1 MPGRFAVKFFSE
13 NFSPF
18 LISVLATRLFLAT
31 GKFFASDSV
40 GFFEPLPI
48 DNSISLIDIIISLN
62 SFGSRDALWS
72 GPGSVLSRVKCFSI
86 IVAPIATAAREI
98 LKPNVWSEYPTLI
111 LKLSKIVFEDT
122 EKLKLLNSI
131 IHPAVAKDFKLFL
144 NSNNEDYIVKEAA
157 IIFETKSE
165 NSYDKIIFIQAPL
178 EIRIERVINR
188 DNISREE
195 VMKRINNQLDENL
208 IIDKCD
214 YVIRNENIED
224 LEDKVLS
231 IHLDLKA

>member
-1 MPGRFAVKFFSE
+1 MKIIGLTGGIGSGKSTVLELFKILGVKTYSADESAKKLVNTDPYLINLIKSSFGE
-13 NFSPF
+13 N
-18 LISVLATRLFLAT
+18 IYDK
-31 GKFFASDSV
+31 GQ
-40 GFFEPLPI
+40 
-48 DNSISLIDIIISLN
+48 LN
-62 SFGSRDALWS
+62 S
-72 GPGSVLSRVKCFSI
+72 K
-86 IVAPIATAAREI
+86 
-98 LKPNVWSEYPTLI
+98 
-111 LKLSKIVFEDT
+111 KLSKIVFEDT

-131 IHPAVAKDFKLFL
+131 IHPVVAKDFKLFL

-165 NSYDKIIFIQAPL
+165 NNYDKIIFIQSPL

-214 YVIRNENIED
+214 YVISNENKED

-231 IHLDLKA
+231 IHLDLIA

>member
-1 MPGRFAVKFFSE
+1 MKIIGLTGGIGSGKSTVLELFKILGVKTYSADE
-13 NFSPF
+13 SAKKLVNTDPY
-18 LISVLATRLFLAT
+18 LINLIKSSF
-31 GKFFASDSV
+31 G
-40 GFFEPLPI
+40 
-48 DNSISLIDIIISLN
+48 DNIYDKGILN
-62 SFGSRDALWS
+62 SR
-72 GPGSVLSRVKCFSI
+72 
-86 IVAPIATAAREI
+86 
-98 LKPNVWSEYPTLI
+98 
-111 LKLSKIVFEDT
+111 KLSKIVFEDT

-131 IHPAVAKDFKLFL
+131 IHPAVEKDFKLFL

-165 NSYDKIIFIQAPL
+165 NNYDKIIFIQSPL

-195 VMKRINNQLDENL
+195 VMKRINNQIDENL

-214 YVIRNENIED
+214 YVIRNENKED

-231 IHLDLKA
+231 IHLDLIA

>member
-1 MPGRFAVKFFSE
+1 MKIIGLTGGIGSGKSTVLELFKILGVKTYSADESAKKLVNTDTYLINLIKSSFGE
-13 NFSPF
+13 N
-18 LISVLATRLFLAT
+18 IYDK
-31 GKFFASDSV
+31 GQ
-40 GFFEPLPI
+40 
-48 DNSISLIDIIISLN
+48 LN
-62 SFGSRDALWS
+62 S
-72 GPGSVLSRVKCFSI
+72 K
-86 IVAPIATAAREI
+86 
-98 LKPNVWSEYPTLI
+98 
-111 LKLSKIVFEDT
+111 KLSDIVFEDK

-165 NSYDKIIFIQAPL
+165 NNYDKIILIQSPL

-214 YVIRNENIED
+214 YVITNENMED

-231 IHLDLKA
+231 IHLDLIA

>member
-1 MPGRFAVKFFSE
+1 MKIIGLTGGIGSGKSTVLELFKFLGVKTYSADESAKKLVNTDPYLINLIKSSFGE
-13 NFSPF
+13 N
-18 LISVLATRLFLAT
+18 IYDK
-31 GKFFASDSV
+31 GQ
-40 GFFEPLPI
+40 
-48 DNSISLIDIIISLN
+48 LN
-62 SFGSRDALWS
+62 S
-72 GPGSVLSRVKCFSI
+72 K
-86 IVAPIATAAREI
+86 
-98 LKPNVWSEYPTLI
+98 
-111 LKLSKIVFEDT
+111 KLSDIVFEDK

-165 NSYDKIIFIQAPL
+165 NNYDKIILIQSPL

-195 VMKRINNQLDENL
+195 VMKRSNNQLDENL

-214 YVIRNENIED
+214 YVISNENKED

-231 IHLDLKA
+231 IHHDLIA

>member
-1 MPGRFAVKFFSE
+1 MKIIGLTGGIGSGKSTVLELFKILGVKTYSADESSKKLVNTDPYLINLIKSSFGE
-13 NFSPF
+13 N
-18 LISVLATRLFLAT
+18 IYDK
-31 GKFFASDSV
+31 GQ
-40 GFFEPLPI
+40 
-48 DNSISLIDIIISLN
+48 LN
-62 SFGSRDALWS
+62 S
-72 GPGSVLSRVKCFSI
+72 K
-86 IVAPIATAAREI
+86 
-98 LKPNVWSEYPTLI
+98 
-111 LKLSKIVFEDT
+111 KLSDIVFEDK

-131 IHPAVAKDFKLFL
+131 IHPVVAKDFKLFL

-165 NSYDKIIFIQAPL
+165 NNYDKIIFIQSPL

-214 YVIRNENIED
+214 YVIRNENKED

-231 IHLDLKA
+231 IHLDLIA

>member
-1 MPGRFAVKFFSE
+1 MKIIGLTGGIGSGKSTVLELFKFLGVKTYSADE
-13 NFSPF
+13 SAKKLVNTDPY
-18 LISVLATRLFLAT
+18 LINLIKSSF
-31 GKFFASDSV
+31 G
-40 GFFEPLPI
+40 
-48 DNSISLIDIIISLN
+48 DNIYDKGILN
-62 SFGSRDALWS
+62 SR
-72 GPGSVLSRVKCFSI
+72 
-86 IVAPIATAAREI
+86 
-98 LKPNVWSEYPTLI
+98 
-111 LKLSKIVFEDT
+111 KLSKIVFEDT

-131 IHPAVAKDFKLFL
+131 IHPAVAKDFKHFL

-214 YVIRNENIED
+214 YVISNENKED

-231 IHLDLKA
+231 IHLDLIP

>member
-1 MPGRFAVKFFSE
+1 MKIIGLTGGIGSGKSTVLELFKILGVKTYSADESAKKLVNTDPYLINLIKSSFGE
-13 NFSPF
+13 N
-18 LISVLATRLFLAT
+18 IYDK
-31 GKFFASDSV
+31 GQ
-40 GFFEPLPI
+40 
-48 DNSISLIDIIISLN
+48 LN
-62 SFGSRDALWS
+62 S
-72 GPGSVLSRVKCFSI
+72 K
-86 IVAPIATAAREI
+86 
-98 LKPNVWSEYPTLI
+98 
-111 LKLSKIVFEDT
+111 KLSDIVFEDK

-165 NSYDKIIFIQAPL
+165 NNYDKIILIQSPL

-214 YVIRNENIED
+214 YVITNENMED

-231 IHLDLKA
+231 IHLDLIA

>member
-1 MPGRFAVKFFSE
+1 MKIIGLTGGIGSGKSTVLELFKILGVKTYSADESAKKLVNTDPYLINLIKSSFGE
-13 NFSPF
+13 N
-18 LISVLATRLFLAT
+18 IYDK
-31 GKFFASDSV
+31 GQ
-40 GFFEPLPI
+40 
-48 DNSISLIDIIISLN
+48 LN
-62 SFGSRDALWS
+62 S
-72 GPGSVLSRVKCFSI
+72 K
-86 IVAPIATAAREI
+86 
-98 LKPNVWSEYPTLI
+98 
-111 LKLSKIVFEDT
+111 KLSDIVFENK

-165 NSYDKIIFIQAPL
+165 NNYDKIIFIQSPL

-214 YVIRNENIED
+214 YVIRNENKED

-231 IHLDLKA
+231 IHLDLIA

>member
-1 MPGRFAVKFFSE
+1 MKIIGLTGGIGSGKSTVLELFKILGVKTYSADESAKKLVNTDPYLINLIKSSFGE
-13 NFSPF
+13 N
-18 LISVLATRLFLAT
+18 IYDK
-31 GKFFASDSV
+31 GQ
-40 GFFEPLPI
+40 
-48 DNSISLIDIIISLN
+48 LN
-62 SFGSRDALWS
+62 S
-72 GPGSVLSRVKCFSI
+72 K
-86 IVAPIATAAREI
+86 
-98 LKPNVWSEYPTLI
+98 
-111 LKLSKIVFEDT
+111 KLSKIVFEDT

-131 IHPAVAKDFKLFL
+131 IHPEVAKDFKLFL

-165 NSYDKIIFIQAPL
+165 NNYDKIILIQSPL

-214 YVIRNENIED
+214 YVISNENKED

-231 IHLDLKA
+231 IHLDLIA

>member
-1 MPGRFAVKFFSE
+1 MKIIGLTGGIGSGKSTVLELFKFLGVKTYSADE
-13 NFSPF
+13 SAKKLVNTDSY
-18 LISVLATRLFLAT
+18 LINLIKSSF
-31 GKFFASDSV
+31 G
-40 GFFEPLPI
+40 
-48 DNSISLIDIIISLN
+48 DNIYDKGILN
-62 SFGSRDALWS
+62 SR
-72 GPGSVLSRVKCFSI
+72 
-86 IVAPIATAAREI
+86 
-98 LKPNVWSEYPTLI
+98 
-111 LKLSKIVFEDT
+111 KLSKIVFEDT

>member
-1 MPGRFAVKFFSE
+1 MKIIGLTGGIGSGKSTVLELFKILGVKTYSADE
-13 NFSPF
+13 SAKKLVNTDPN
-18 LISVLATRLFLAT
+18 LI
-31 GKFFASDSV
+31 
-40 GFFEPLPI
+40 
-48 DNSISLIDIIISLN
+48 NLIKS
-62 SFGSRDALWS
+62 SFGNNIYDKGLLNTR
-72 GPGSVLSRVKCFSI
+72 
-86 IVAPIATAAREI
+86 
-98 LKPNVWSEYPTLI
+98 
-111 LKLSKIVFEDT
+111 KLSKIVFEDT

-131 IHPAVAKDFKLFL
+131 IHPAVARDFKLFL
-144 NSNNEDYIVKEAA
+144 NSINEDYIVKEAA

-165 NSYDKIIFIQAPL
+165 NNYDKIIFIQSPL
-178 EIRIERVINR
+178 EIRIERVIMR

-214 YVIRNENIED
+214 YVISNENKED

>member
-1 MPGRFAVKFFSE
+1 MKIIGLTGGIGSGKSTVLELFKILGVKTYSADESAKKLVNTDPYLINLIKSSFGE
-13 NFSPF
+13 N
-18 LISVLATRLFLAT
+18 IYDK
-31 GKFFASDSV
+31 GQ
-40 GFFEPLPI
+40 
-48 DNSISLIDIIISLN
+48 LN
-62 SFGSRDALWS
+62 S
-72 GPGSVLSRVKCFSI
+72 K
-86 IVAPIATAAREI
+86 
-98 LKPNVWSEYPTLI
+98 
-111 LKLSKIVFEDT
+111 KLSDIVFEDK

-165 NSYDKIIFIQAPL
+165 NNYDKIILIQSPL

-214 YVIRNENIED
+214 YVISNENKED

-231 IHLDLKA
+231 IHLDLIP

>member
-1 MPGRFAVKFFSE
+1 MKIIGLTGGIGSGKSTVLELFKFLGVKTYSADE
-13 NFSPF
+13 SAKKLVNTDSY
-18 LISVLATRLFLAT
+18 LINLIKSSF
-31 GKFFASDSV
+31 G
-40 GFFEPLPI
+40 
-48 DNSISLIDIIISLN
+48 DNIYDKGILN
-62 SFGSRDALWS
+62 SR
-72 GPGSVLSRVKCFSI
+72 
-86 IVAPIATAAREI
+86 
-98 LKPNVWSEYPTLI
+98 
-111 LKLSKIVFEDT
+111 KLSKIVFEDT

-144 NSNNEDYIVKEAA
+144 HSNNEDYIVKEAA

>member
-1 MPGRFAVKFFSE
+1 MKIIGFTGGIGSGKSTVLELFKILGVKTYSADESAKKLVNTDPYLINLIKSSFGE
-13 NFSPF
+13 N
-18 LISVLATRLFLAT
+18 IYDK
-31 GKFFASDSV
+31 GQ
-40 GFFEPLPI
+40 
-48 DNSISLIDIIISLN
+48 LN
-62 SFGSRDALWS
+62 S
-72 GPGSVLSRVKCFSI
+72 K
-86 IVAPIATAAREI
+86 
-98 LKPNVWSEYPTLI
+98 
-111 LKLSKIVFEDT
+111 KLSKIVFEDT

-131 IHPAVAKDFKLFL
+131 IHPVVAKDFKLFL

-165 NSYDKIIFIQAPL
+165 NNYDKIIFIQSPL

-214 YVIRNENIED
+214 YVIRNENKED

-231 IHLDLKA
+231 IHLDLIA

>member
-1 MPGRFAVKFFSE
+1 MKIIGLTGGIGSGKSTVLELFKILGVKTYSADESAKKLVNTDPYLINLIKSSFGE
-13 NFSPF
+13 N
-18 LISVLATRLFLAT
+18 IYDK
-31 GKFFASDSV
+31 GQ
-40 GFFEPLPI
+40 
-48 DNSISLIDIIISLN
+48 LN
-62 SFGSRDALWS
+62 S
-72 GPGSVLSRVKCFSI
+72 K
-86 IVAPIATAAREI
+86 
-98 LKPNVWSEYPTLI
+98 
-111 LKLSKIVFEDT
+111 KLSKIVFEDT

-131 IHPAVAKDFKLFL
+131 IHPVVAKDFKLFL

-165 NSYDKIIFIQAPL
+165 NNYDKIIFIQSPL

-214 YVIRNENIED
+214 YVIRNENKED

-231 IHLDLKA
+231 IHHDLIA

>member
-1 MPGRFAVKFFSE
+1 MKIIGLTGGIGSGKSTVLELFKILGVKTYSADESAKKLVNTDPYLINLIKSSFGE
-13 NFSPF
+13 N
-18 LISVLATRLFLAT
+18 IYDK
-31 GKFFASDSV
+31 GQ
-40 GFFEPLPI
+40 
-48 DNSISLIDIIISLN
+48 LN
-62 SFGSRDALWS
+62 S
-72 GPGSVLSRVKCFSI
+72 K
-86 IVAPIATAAREI
+86 
-98 LKPNVWSEYPTLI
+98 
-111 LKLSKIVFEDT
+111 KLSDIVFENK

-157 IIFETKSE
+157 IIFENKSE
-165 NSYDKIIFIQAPL
+165 NNYDKIILIQSPL

-214 YVIRNENIED
+214 YVISNENKED

>member
-1 MPGRFAVKFFSE
+1 MKIIGLTGGIGSGKSTVLELFKILGVKTYSADE
-13 NFSPF
+13 SAKKLVNTDP
-18 LISVLATRLFLAT
+18 
-31 GKFFASDSV
+31 
-40 GFFEPLPI
+40 
-48 DNSISLIDIIISLN
+48 NLIDLIKSSFGNNIYDKGSLN
-62 SFGSRDALWS
+62 TR
-72 GPGSVLSRVKCFSI
+72 
-86 IVAPIATAAREI
+86 
-98 LKPNVWSEYPTLI
+98 
-111 LKLSKIVFEDT
+111 KLSKIVFEDT

-131 IHPAVAKDFKLFL
+131 IHPAVARDFKLFL
-144 NSNNEDYIVKEAA
+144 NSINEDYIVKEAA

-165 NSYDKIIFIQAPL
+165 NNYDKIIFIQSPL
-178 EIRIERVINR
+178 EIRIERVIMR

-214 YVIRNENIED
+214 YVISNENKED

>member
-1 MPGRFAVKFFSE
+1 MKIIGLTGGIGSGKSTVLELFKILGVKTYSADE
-13 NFSPF
+13 SAKKLVNTDPY
-18 LISVLATRLFLAT
+18 LI
-31 GKFFASDSV
+31 
-40 GFFEPLPI
+40 
-48 DNSISLIDIIISLN
+48 NLIKSSFGHNIYDKGLLN
-62 SFGSRDALWS
+62 S
-72 GPGSVLSRVKCFSI
+72 K
-86 IVAPIATAAREI
+86 
-98 LKPNVWSEYPTLI
+98 
-111 LKLSKIVFEDT
+111 KLSKIVFEDK

-165 NSYDKIIFIQAPL
+165 NNYDKIIFIQSPL

-214 YVIRNENIED
+214 YLISNVNKED

-231 IHLDLKA
+231 IHLDLKP

>member
-1 MPGRFAVKFFSE
+1 MKIIGLTGGIGSGKSTVLELFKILGVKTYSADE
-13 NFSPF
+13 SAKKLVNTDPY
-18 LISVLATRLFLAT
+18 LINLIKSSF
-31 GKFFASDSV
+31 G
-40 GFFEPLPI
+40 
-48 DNSISLIDIIISLN
+48 DNIYDKGILN
-62 SFGSRDALWS
+62 SR
-72 GPGSVLSRVKCFSI
+72 
-86 IVAPIATAAREI
+86 
-98 LKPNVWSEYPTLI
+98 
-111 LKLSKIVFEDT
+111 KLSKIVFEDT

-195 VMKRINNQLDENL
+195 VMKRINNQIDENL

-214 YVIRNENIED
+214 YVIRNENKED

-231 IHLDLKA
+231 IHHDLIA

>member
-1 MPGRFAVKFFSE
+1 MKIIGLTGGIGSGKSTVLELFKILGVKTYSADESAKKLVNTDPYLINLIKSSFGE
-13 NFSPF
+13 N
-18 LISVLATRLFLAT
+18 IYDK
-31 GKFFASDSV
+31 GQ
-40 GFFEPLPI
+40 
-48 DNSISLIDIIISLN
+48 LN
-62 SFGSRDALWS
+62 S
-72 GPGSVLSRVKCFSI
+72 K
-86 IVAPIATAAREI
+86 
-98 LKPNVWSEYPTLI
+98 
-111 LKLSKIVFEDT
+111 KLSKIVFEDT

-131 IHPAVAKDFKLFL
+131 IHPLVAKDFKLFL

-165 NSYDKIIFIQAPL
+165 NNYDKIIFIQSPL

-214 YVIRNENIED
+214 YVIRNENKED

-231 IHLDLKA
+231 IHLDLIA

>member
-1 MPGRFAVKFFSE
+1 MKIIGLTGGIGSGKSTVLELFKILGVKTYSADESAKKLVNTDPYLINLIKSSFGE
-13 NFSPF
+13 N
-18 LISVLATRLFLAT
+18 IYDK
-31 GKFFASDSV
+31 GQ
-40 GFFEPLPI
+40 
-48 DNSISLIDIIISLN
+48 LN
-62 SFGSRDALWS
+62 S
-72 GPGSVLSRVKCFSI
+72 K
-86 IVAPIATAAREI
+86 
-98 LKPNVWSEYPTLI
+98 
-111 LKLSKIVFEDT
+111 KLSDIVFENK

-165 NSYDKIIFIQAPL
+165 NNYDKIILIQSPL

-214 YVIRNENIED
+214 YVITNENMED

-231 IHLDLKA
+231 IHLDLIA

>member
-1 MPGRFAVKFFSE
+1 MKIIGLTGGIGSGKSTVLELFKILGVKTYSADESAKKLVNTDPYLINLIKSSFGE
-13 NFSPF
+13 N
-18 LISVLATRLFLAT
+18 IYDK
-31 GKFFASDSV
+31 GQ
-40 GFFEPLPI
+40 
-48 DNSISLIDIIISLN
+48 LN
-62 SFGSRDALWS
+62 S
-72 GPGSVLSRVKCFSI
+72 K
-86 IVAPIATAAREI
+86 
-98 LKPNVWSEYPTLI
+98 
-111 LKLSKIVFEDT
+111 KLSKIVFEDT

-131 IHPAVAKDFKLFL
+131 IHPVVAKDFKLFL

-165 NSYDKIIFIQAPL
+165 NNYDKIILIQSPL

-214 YVIRNENIED
+214 YVISNENKED

-231 IHLDLKA
+231 IHHDLIA

>member
-1 MPGRFAVKFFSE
+1 MKIIGLTGGIGSGKSTVLELFKILGVKTYSADE
-13 NFSPF
+13 SAKKLVNTDPN
-18 LISVLATRLFLAT
+18 LI
-31 GKFFASDSV
+31 
-40 GFFEPLPI
+40 
-48 DNSISLIDIIISLN
+48 NLIKS
-62 SFGSRDALWS
+62 SFGDNIYDKGLLNTR
-72 GPGSVLSRVKCFSI
+72 
-86 IVAPIATAAREI
+86 
-98 LKPNVWSEYPTLI
+98 
-111 LKLSKIVFEDT
+111 KLSKIVFEDT

-131 IHPAVAKDFKLFL
+131 IHPAVARDFKLFL
-144 NSNNEDYIVKEAA
+144 NSINEDYIVKEAA

-165 NSYDKIIFIQAPL
+165 NNYDKIIFIQSPL
-178 EIRIERVINR
+178 EIRIERVIMR

-214 YVIRNENIED
+214 YVISNENKED

>member
-1 MPGRFAVKFFSE
+1 MKIIGLTGGIGSGKSTVLELFKILGVKTYSADESAKKLVNTDPYLINLIKSSFGE
-13 NFSPF
+13 N
-18 LISVLATRLFLAT
+18 IYDK
-31 GKFFASDSV
+31 GQ
-40 GFFEPLPI
+40 
-48 DNSISLIDIIISLN
+48 LN
-62 SFGSRDALWS
+62 S
-72 GPGSVLSRVKCFSI
+72 K
-86 IVAPIATAAREI
+86 
-98 LKPNVWSEYPTLI
+98 
-111 LKLSKIVFEDT
+111 KLSKIVFEDT

-131 IHPAVAKDFKLFL
+131 IHPVVAKDFKLFL

-165 NSYDKIIFIQAPL
+165 NKYDKIIFIQSPL

-214 YVIRNENIED
+214 YVIRNENKED

-231 IHLDLKA
+231 IHLDLIA

>member
-1 MPGRFAVKFFSE
+1 MKIIGLTGGIGSGKSTVLELFKILGVKTYSADESAKKLVNTDPYLINLIKSSFGE
-13 NFSPF
+13 N
-18 LISVLATRLFLAT
+18 IYDK
-31 GKFFASDSV
+31 GQ
-40 GFFEPLPI
+40 
-48 DNSISLIDIIISLN
+48 LN
-62 SFGSRDALWS
+62 S
-72 GPGSVLSRVKCFSI
+72 K
-86 IVAPIATAAREI
+86 
-98 LKPNVWSEYPTLI
+98 
-111 LKLSKIVFEDT
+111 KLSKIVFEDT

-131 IHPAVAKDFKLFL
+131 IHPVVAKDFKLFL

-165 NSYDKIIFIQAPL
+165 NNYDKIILIQSPL
-178 EIRIERVINR
+178 EFRIERVINR

-214 YVIRNENIED
+214 YVISNENKED

-231 IHLDLKA
+231 IHLDLIA

>member
-1 MPGRFAVKFFSE
+1 MKIIGLTGGIGSGKSTVLELFKFLGVKTYSADESAKKLVNTDPYLINLIKSSFGD
-13 NFSPF
+13 NIYDKGI
-18 LISVLATRLFLAT
+18 LISR
-31 GKFFASDSV
+31 
-40 GFFEPLPI
+40 
-48 DNSISLIDIIISLN
+48 
-62 SFGSRDALWS
+62 
-72 GPGSVLSRVKCFSI
+72 
-86 IVAPIATAAREI
+86 
-98 LKPNVWSEYPTLI
+98 
-111 LKLSKIVFEDT
+111 KLSKIVFEDT

-165 NSYDKIIFIQAPL
+165 NNYDKIIFIQSPL

-214 YVIRNENIED
+214 YVIRNENKED

-231 IHLDLKA
+231 IHLDLIA

>member
-1 MPGRFAVKFFSE
+1 MKIIGLTGGIGSGKSTVLELFKNLGVKTYSADE
-13 NFSPF
+13 SAKKLVNTDPY
-18 LISVLATRLFLAT
+18 LINLIKTSF
-31 GKFFASDSV
+31 G
-40 GFFEPLPI
+40 
-48 DNSISLIDIIISLN
+48 DNIYDNGHLN
-62 SFGSRDALWS
+62 S
-72 GPGSVLSRVKCFSI
+72 K
-86 IVAPIATAAREI
+86 
-98 LKPNVWSEYPTLI
+98 
-111 LKLSKIVFEDT
+111 KLSKIVFEDT

-131 IHPAVAKDFKLFL
+131 IHPVVAKDFKLFL

-165 NSYDKIIFIQAPL
+165 NNYDKIIFIQSPL

-214 YVIRNENIED
+214 YVIRNENKED

-231 IHLDLKA
+231 IHLDLIA

>member
-1 MPGRFAVKFFSE
+1 MKIIGLTGGIGSGKSTVLELFKILGVKTYSADESAKKLVNTDPYLINLIKSSFGE
-13 NFSPF
+13 N
-18 LISVLATRLFLAT
+18 IYDK
-31 GKFFASDSV
+31 GQ
-40 GFFEPLPI
+40 
-48 DNSISLIDIIISLN
+48 LN
-62 SFGSRDALWS
+62 S
-72 GPGSVLSRVKCFSI
+72 K
-86 IVAPIATAAREI
+86 
-98 LKPNVWSEYPTLI
+98 
-111 LKLSKIVFEDT
+111 KLSDIVFENK

-165 NSYDKIIFIQAPL
+165 NNYDKIILIQSPL

-214 YVIRNENIED
+214 YVISNENKED

-231 IHLDLKA
+231 IHLDLIA

>member
-1 MPGRFAVKFFSE
+1 MKIIGLTGGIGSGKSTVLELFKILGVKTYSADESAKKMVNTDPYLINLIKSSFGE
-13 NFSPF
+13 N
-18 LISVLATRLFLAT
+18 IYDK
-31 GKFFASDSV
+31 GQ
-40 GFFEPLPI
+40 
-48 DNSISLIDIIISLN
+48 LN
-62 SFGSRDALWS
+62 S
-72 GPGSVLSRVKCFSI
+72 K
-86 IVAPIATAAREI
+86 
-98 LKPNVWSEYPTLI
+98 
-111 LKLSKIVFEDT
+111 KLSKIVFEDT

-131 IHPAVAKDFKLFL
+131 IHPVVAKDFKLFL

-165 NSYDKIIFIQAPL
+165 NNYDKIIFIQSPL

-214 YVIRNENIED
+214 YVIRNENKED

-231 IHLDLKA
+231 IHLDLIA

>member
-1 MPGRFAVKFFSE
+1 MKIIGLTGGIGSGKSTVLELFKFLGVKTYSADE
-13 NFSPF
+13 SAKKLVNTDP
-18 LISVLATRLFLAT
+18 
-31 GKFFASDSV
+31 
-40 GFFEPLPI
+40 
-48 DNSISLIDIIISLN
+48 NLIDLIKS
-62 SFGSRDALWS
+62 SFGNNIYDKGLLNTR
-72 GPGSVLSRVKCFSI
+72 
-86 IVAPIATAAREI
+86 
-98 LKPNVWSEYPTLI
+98 
-111 LKLSKIVFEDT
+111 KLSKIVFEDT

-131 IHPAVAKDFKLFL
+131 IHPAVARDFKLFL
-144 NSNNEDYIVKEAA
+144 NSINEDYIVKEAA

-165 NSYDKIIFIQAPL
+165 NNYDKIIFIQSPL
-178 EIRIERVINR
+178 EIRIERVIMR

-214 YVIRNENIED
+214 YVISNENKED

>member
-1 MPGRFAVKFFSE
+1 MKIIGLTGGIGSGKSTVLELFKILGVKTYSADE
-13 NFSPF
+13 SAKKLVNTDPY
-18 LISVLATRLFLAT
+18 LI
-31 GKFFASDSV
+31 
-40 GFFEPLPI
+40 
-48 DNSISLIDIIISLN
+48 NLIKS
-62 SFGSRDALWS
+62 SFGENIYDKGQLNY
-72 GPGSVLSRVKCFSI
+72 K
-86 IVAPIATAAREI
+86 
-98 LKPNVWSEYPTLI
+98 
-111 LKLSKIVFEDT
+111 KLSDIVFEDK

-165 NSYDKIIFIQAPL
+165 NNYDKIIFIQSPL

-214 YVIRNENIED
+214 YVISNENKED

-231 IHLDLKA
+231 IHLDLIA

>member
-1 MPGRFAVKFFSE
+1 MKIIGLTGGIGSGKSTVLELFKILGVKTYSADE
-13 NFSPF
+13 SAKKLVNTDPY
-18 LISVLATRLFLAT
+18 LINLIKSSF
-31 GKFFASDSV
+31 G
-40 GFFEPLPI
+40 
-48 DNSISLIDIIISLN
+48 DNIYDKGILN
-62 SFGSRDALWS
+62 SR
-72 GPGSVLSRVKCFSI
+72 
-86 IVAPIATAAREI
+86 
-98 LKPNVWSEYPTLI
+98 
-111 LKLSKIVFEDT
+111 KLSKIVFEDT

-131 IHPAVAKDFKLFL
+131 IHPAVARDFKLFL
-144 NSNNEDYIVKEAA
+144 NSINEDYIVKEAA

-165 NSYDKIIFIQAPL
+165 NNYDKIIFIQSPL
-178 EIRIERVINR
+178 EIRIERVIMR

-214 YVIRNENIED
+214 YVISNENKED